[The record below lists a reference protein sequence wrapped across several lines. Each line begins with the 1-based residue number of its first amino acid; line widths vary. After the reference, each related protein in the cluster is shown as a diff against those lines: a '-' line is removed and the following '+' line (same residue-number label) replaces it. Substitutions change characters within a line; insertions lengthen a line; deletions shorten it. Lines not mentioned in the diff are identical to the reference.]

1 MAPLPVFLLVKSTP
15 LEYIPRMG
23 DFLYYSG
30 RTYANKAPHAPAA
43 DQAATGEQAVPA
55 DGRMWSMRVD
65 KHGVRV
71 EAIEA
76 ADKAMGPSDYRVEDC
91 HNCGRMRVELNGICD
106 KCQFNNGPVA
116 PEWIA
121 ELAKH
126 TAVSLLG
133 FVNIKVGL
141 PAEEALAK
149 LQVAIIT
156 AILEV
161 GAL

>member
-1 MAPLPVFLLVKSTP
+1 MGGPKHLSPVFLLVESTP
-15 LEYIPRMG
+15 LEYISRMG

-30 RTYANKAPHAPAA
+30 RHSIRTKPPELSATA
-43 DQAATGEQAVPA
+43 DEN
-55 DGRMWSMRVD
+55 GRKWNMTVD
-65 KHGVRV
+65 KHGVRLDAT
-71 EAIEA
+71 E
-76 ADKAMGPSDYRVEDC
+76 ADKAMGPSDYRVDDC

-106 KCQFNNGPVA
+106 KCQFNNGPQA

-133 FVNIKVGL
+133 FVNVKVGL